1 MTTATRLDS
10 TLDHYYNRLH
20 VYARI
25 CICIYHHVHI
35 YIYACMH
42 NACVCIYIYI
52 YRPPRVR
59 IYVSSLDCVY
69 TNWLYLVWRFC
80 NDDRWSRTM
89 STEFLWSAKHIW
101 RLHRVAKHWPTRTMR
116 SNGTDRKTALQG
128 SYNIRPYII
137 GSYILC
143 GHDDRFNARRVRDVQ
158 MYTLLYTTS
167 CCRHK

>member
-1 MTTATRLDS
+1 MC
-10 TLDHYYNRLH
+10 TLVYVYAYIIMCTYIYMHVCTMH
-20 VYARI
+20 VYVYTYRP
-25 CICIYHHVHI
+25 
-35 YIYACMH
+35 
-42 NACVCIYIYI
+42 I

-128 SYNIRPYII
+128 SYNIRPCII